1 MMCLFLNNVAFVE
14 KRNTLIIQPAGNS
27 ILNKKI
33 LILKLDPKQPMR
45 KTQLTVLALFIVTH
59 VVSSPT
65 DSLENALK
73 TALGENKVKV
83 YNELF
88 RAYINSDPVK
98 AIGYTRQALALATE
112 INDKKGMAAS
122 YNNIGVSYRNQG
134 ALDKALENYLMS
146 LRIYDELKNPEG
158 IATTKNNIGTI
169 YSLKKDY
176 GQALKYFEDSYQ
188 QFTQQNDKQKMI
200 GSLNNLGN
208 IHSDLQLYEQALKYY
223 SQALQMNEQT
233 GKIYSDPLNNI
244 GNLYFK
250 QGNFQRATDYYQR
263 AIILARKENN
273 RVTVL
278 NIMTNQG
285 EAFSKTGQIAKAQTY
300 LDSALQLCKE
310 LEAFVFEP
318 QILKSMAGNY
328 ARQGK
333 MKEAYESMLS
343 YDKAKEKIYGEES
356 SRKIAQMEMVLD
368 LQSKEKEVDELRMQ
382 GTIKSMELRNTRMV
396 ITIVVLVVIAAISL
410 FNLLL
415 ARRKSGSVG

>member
-1 MMCLFLNNVAFVE
+1 
-14 KRNTLIIQPAGNS
+14 
-27 ILNKKI
+27 
-33 LILKLDPKQPMR
+33 MR
-45 KTQLTVLALFIVTH
+45 KTQLTVLALFIVTC
-59 VVSSPT
+59 VFSSPT

-73 TALGENKVKV
+73 TALGEHKVKV

-88 RAYINSDPVK
+88 RSYINSDPVK
-98 AIGYTRQALALATE
+98 AIGFTRQALALATE

-146 LRIYDELKNPEG
+146 LRIYDELKNLEG

-176 GQALKYFEDSYQ
+176 GQALKFFEDSYQ
-188 QFTQQNDKQKMI
+188 QFTQLSDKQKMI

-263 AIILARKENN
+263 AVNLAKKENN
-273 RVTVL
+273 RITVL
-278 NIMTNQG
+278 NIMTNLG
-285 EAFSKTGQIAKAQTY
+285 EVFSKMGQSAKAQTY
-300 LDSALQLCKE
+300 LDSALQLCKA
-310 LEAFVFEP
+310 LEAYVFEP
-318 QILKSMAGNY
+318 QILKNMAGNY
-328 ARQGK
+328 AKQGK
-333 MKEAYESMLS
+333 MKEAYEAMLN

-368 LQSKEKEVDELRMQ
+368 LQSKEKEVDELKME

-396 ITIVVLVVIAAISL
+396 ITIVVLVIIAAISL

-415 ARRKSGSVG
+415 ARKKSGSVG